1 MKGAPTIQ
9 GRRRARIVRGDS
21 LPRVRK
27 STLSRINESS
37 LSLLTCVGIC
47 GEGALDGRNCESTCE
62 AAVKGTSL
70 AIVFR
75 AWSGTSTARH
85 QGSKIYPDSA
95 AWVQL
100 SVRVVVWFEF
110 SLDREEHLE
119 PRGLNDALRESPQ
132 PRVLDTP
139 TRTAWTFA
147 VANLMCV

>member
-85 QGSKIYPDSA
+85 QAPKSIKTPQRGFSFLSAWLCGSSSVWIERNTLGA
-95 AWVQL
+95 ADILRLLL
-100 SVRVVVWFEF
+100 SC
-110 SLDREEHLE
+110 
-119 PRGLNDALRESPQ
+119 PPQ
-132 PRVLDTP
+132 SGKRHPNKTRAP
-139 TRTAWTFA
+139 TVNKCVHA
-147 VANLMCV
+147 V